1 MAADITKT
9 PAAQAA
15 SLADGCADVVSLEE
29 LEERI
34 ARKGHLTVKFGVDP
48 SGSELHLGHAVVL
61 HKMREFQDFGHRVI
75 LLIGDFTALIGD
87 PTGRN
92 EQRKPISREQIEA
105 NMLTY
110 REQAGRVLDIERLEI
125 MYNSSWLRPLG
136 FDELLRLT
144 SQVTVARMLE
154 RNDFA
159 KRYAAGLPISLHELL
174 YPVAQAYDSVAM
186 AADVELGGTE
196 QLFNFMLARAFQEHA
211 GQPPQICMTSPILE
225 GLDGERRM
233 GKSLGNYVSLVEPAE
248 QQFGKLMSLPDAMI
262 PRYARLAA
270 FRSQAACRELG
281 ARLAAGTAEPMAA
294 KKELAEDIV
303 ALYHGRAEART
314 AREYFERTVQRREAP
329 AEMPEFRL
337 AAVPRRLIDVLVS
350 AGLAQS
356 KREAERLVAGGGVR
370 LNGEQIAEASAPWE
384 AREPVVLSVG
394 SRRFVRVLPVLP

>member
-1 MAADITKT
+1 MAAEITKK

-15 SLADGCADVVSLEE
+15 SLADGCADVVSIEE
-29 LEERI
+29 LEARI
-34 ARKGHLTVKFGVDP
+34 ARKGRLTVKFGVDP

-61 HKMREFQDFGHRVI
+61 HKMREFQEFGHRVI

-105 NMLTY
+105 NMVTY
-110 REQAGRVLDIERLEI
+110 REQAGRVLDLERLEI

-159 KRYAAGLPISLHELL
+159 KRYAAGLPIALHELL

-186 AADVELGGTE
+186 EADVELGGTE

-225 GLDGERRM
+225 GLDGQRRM

-270 FRSQAACRELG
+270 FRPQAACDELA
-281 ARLAAGTAEPMAA
+281 ARLASGAVEPMEA
-294 KKELAEDIV
+294 KKELAQEIV
-303 ALYHGRAEART
+303 AVYHGHESARA

-329 AEMPEFRL
+329 AQMPEFRL
-337 AAVPRRLIDVLVS
+337 TAVPRRVVDVLVS

-356 KREAERLVAGGGVR
+356 KREAERLVSGGGVR
-370 LNGEQIAEASAPWE
+370 LNGEPIGAPSAPWE

-394 SRRFVRVLPVLP
+394 SRRFVKVFPPLS

>member
-1 MAADITKT
+1 MAADMTMT

-15 SLADGCADVVSLEE
+15 SLADGCADVVTVAE
-29 LEERI
+29 LEARI
-34 ARKGHLTVKFGVDP
+34 ARKGRLTVKFGVDP

-61 HKMREFQDFGHRVI
+61 RKMRDFQDHGHRVI

-92 EQRKPISREQIEA
+92 EQRKPVSRERIEA
-105 NMLTY
+105 NMVTY
-110 REQAGRVLDIERLEI
+110 REQAGRVLDLERLEI
-125 MYNSSWLRPLG
+125 MYNSNWLRPLG

-159 KRYAAGLPISLHELL
+159 KRYAAGLPIALHELL

-186 AADVELGGTE
+186 EADVELGGTE

-270 FRSQAACRELG
+270 FRPQAVCDALAAG
-281 ARLAAGTAEPMAA
+281 LAAGTVEPMQA
-294 KKELAEDIV
+294 KKALAEEIV
-303 ALYHGRAEART
+303 ALYHGHAEART

-329 AEMPEFRL
+329 SEMPEFRL
-337 AAVPRRLIDVLVS
+337 AAGPQRIADVLVKV
-350 AGLAQS
+350 GLARS

-370 LNGEQIAEASAPWE
+370 LNGEPVAQAAAAWE
-384 AREPVVLSVG
+384 AREAVVLSVG
-394 SRRFVRVLPVLP
+394 SRRFVKVLPPST